1 MKAPRADVIA
11 LAAIATAAA
20 IGIGLM
26 IVRSSSAGA
35 DPLEAVP
42 ADAFLVASID
52 VASLA
57 QSPLGEALV
66 GHGGTRTEALLGV
79 DSITEACGFDPLP
92 HLRSIAIAIP
102 EGEGEHGEFGVAASG
117 TLAKAALA
125 SCVRAVIAKRGGEA
139 EERQTGSFTVVAD
152 AHHPGG
158 AEVAF
163 REGGPYLVGRGAW
176 LARMIDAADGRI
188 PSVRTASSGN
198 LHALLRA
205 DLAARDLD
213 AEAVRATAILPRDV
227 RQRIEHEMDLEAH
240 DRDHPNKA
248 MEGVLGISSAAF
260 GVHAGRAQEDTRV
273 IAELRCDAEPAC
285 DAVSTLVLHAR
296 LGWSGNLAYRLLG
309 LGPLIDNLEVRR
321 EGTSLFVKTRA
332 RAGDLAKMLAKMLD
346 RALESAPTKPSAK
359 PPLSAAEAA
368 FPAKLDGGHDAG
380 GAARSTPRSS
390 GR

>member
-11 LAAIATAAA
+11 LAALATAAA
-20 IGIGLM
+20 IGIGVM
-26 IVRSSSAGA
+26 IARSSSAGA

-66 GHGGTRTEALLGV
+66 GHGGTRAEALLGV
-79 DSITEACGFDPLP
+79 DSITETCGFDPLP

-125 SCVRAVIAKRGGEA
+125 SCVKAVIAKRGGEA
-139 EERQTGSFTVVAD
+139 EERQTGSFTVVVD

-188 PSVRTASSGN
+188 PSVRAASSGN
-198 LHALLRA
+198 LHAVLRA
-205 DLAARDLD
+205 DLATRDLD

-248 MEGVLGISSAAF
+248 MEGVLGISAAAF
-260 GVHAGRAQEDTRV
+260 GVHAGRAQEDTRF
-273 IAELRCDAEPAC
+273 IAELRCDAESAC

-321 EGTSLFVKTRA
+321 EGTSLYVKTRA

-359 PPLSAAEAA
+359 PPLSAAETV